1 MCRRLMELPD
11 GVGKIFR
18 VILIAVFFTPE
29 LWAQDTAKPVNPQ
42 IAALALPTGARAD
55 WQQWDSFLTNVV
67 KKLGERFRPAQRV
80 HAAQPIL

>member
-1 MCRRLMELPD
+1 MCGRLMELPD
-11 GVGKIFR
+11 GVGKILCATL
-18 VILIAVFFTPE
+18 VAAFFTSA